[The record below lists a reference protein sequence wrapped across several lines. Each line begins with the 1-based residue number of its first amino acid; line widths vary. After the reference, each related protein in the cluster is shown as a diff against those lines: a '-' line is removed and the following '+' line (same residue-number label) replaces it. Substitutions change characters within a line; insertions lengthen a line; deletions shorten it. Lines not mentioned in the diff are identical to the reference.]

1 MLDMLLII
9 RSRCRMGVEIKSPL
23 MAEVL
28 LSMAGHKLKT
38 VVMYTD
44 MEEELTQSRHSVV
57 PAVSKLP
64 IL

>member
-1 MLDMLLII
+1 MKV
-9 RSRCRMGVEIKSPL
+9 GVEIKSPL

-44 MEEELTQSRHSVV
+44 IEEELTQSRHSVV

>member
-1 MLDMLLII
+1 MNPTTGPLQMKV
-9 RSRCRMGVEIKSPL
+9 GVEMKFPL
-23 MAEVL
+23 MVEVL